1 VYDHGRG
8 PHAEAIQRLAAP
20 AWRLLSLHH
29 ARASSPA
36 HCQRRP
42 DRQGGC
48 DTDGPLPVFR
58 FDENVLKGMR
68 DAD

>member
-1 VYDHGRG
+1 MTTPEAKLRKRHNAYVRRHGRCAVCAMRERG
-8 PHAEAIQRLAAP
+8 
-20 AWRLLSLHH
+20 
-29 ARASSPA
+29 SSPA

-42 DRQGGC
+42 DRQGTC
-48 DTDGPLPVFR
+48 DTDGLLPVFR